1 MRQQQLQIMSKNSKY
16 SSFNK
21 VSEDY
26 NELRK
31 LTKKIMRTKTIA
43 SEDEQLFEDDP
54 RAVKEKENG
63 KILKQGTHVFSKNII
78 DDL

>member
-1 MRQQQLQIMSKNSKY
+1 MSKKNKY

-26 NELRK
+26 NQLRR

-43 SEDEQLFEDDP
+43 SKDEQLFEDDP
-54 RAVKEKENG
+54 KAVEEKENG